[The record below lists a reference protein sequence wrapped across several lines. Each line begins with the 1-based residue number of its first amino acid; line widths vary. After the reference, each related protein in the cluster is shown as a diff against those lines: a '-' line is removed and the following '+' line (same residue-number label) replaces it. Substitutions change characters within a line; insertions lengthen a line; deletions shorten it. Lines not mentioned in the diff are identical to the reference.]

1 MNTKEEI
8 LNYIRSK
15 ETCGALLLTGEW
27 GCGKS
32 YLIKGIVKEVNAG
45 KQICMGIISL
55 FGVDDIATLNH
66 CVKETYLSAS
76 SGFFS
81 KTVRKAVKGVGEL
94 IKSGAEVASV
104 ADPSCGVSAGLAK
117 GLGSA
122 LSLNVFDYI
131 PVKNEFGRGDK
142 KKKFVLVF
150 DDLERCKINIV
161 DLLGVINDY
170 CENKK
175 IKTIL
180 IADESK
186 LSIDEIVK
194 GETYLKDNEQKQKKA
209 EYTNEEI
216 ERSKQ
221 YKEFKEK
228 IIFST
233 IKLETNYDGI
243 IDNIINE
250 YQESIANSNYKG
262 YLELKASTIKQVF
275 HESKYNNIRTV
286 KKIIVAFER
295 VFNLW
300 PQELAID
307 FLENILY
314 TFSADMY
321 ENAAGTLCRGEYD
334 IKFRQG
340 DITKKYS
347 RYGQYNSNIS
357 LLKEWILEGAWDGD
371 KLKEQFFER
380 FNPKEFSDRH
390 KFFNWPIW
398 DLDDTTMQNGYK
410 EALEDAYN
418 GNCAGGRSYEWLMQR
433 YEFLKQGG
441 LTLQPE
447 LDYIKLE
454 QGLDKQISKIKSGEN
469 EGDWREFFIPSDD
482 LKKAKE
488 NNPIHYKLLK
498 KMEYASNAL
507 VLWSNQRILLD
518 HLKRDSLNFY
528 EISERNRL
536 EKLEKELCDA
546 ILENYKS
553 KDNRGKTDLVD
564 FFEKLI
570 LIDVYTTNPITQERV
585 NETLNNLKY
594 LASQINELINLEV
607 GTITKWIH
615 NRFLQAIDKKTET
628 ISQMKPR
635 NED

>member
-8 LNYIRSK
+8 LNYISSK
-15 ETCGALLLTGEW
+15 EICGALLLTGKW

-32 YLIKGIVKEVNAG
+32 YLIKEIVKEVNAG
-45 KQICMGIISL
+45 KKICMGIISL

-66 CVKETYLSAS
+66 CIKETYLSAS
-76 SGFFS
+76 SGVFT

-94 IKSGAEVASV
+94 IKGGVEVASA
-104 ADPSCGVSAGLAK
+104 ADPSCGLSAGLAK
-117 GLGSA
+117 GIGSA
-122 LSLNVFDYI
+122 LSLNVFDYV

-161 DLLGVINDY
+161 DLLGAINDY

-186 LSIDEIVK
+186 LSIDEPVEKSDLK
-194 GETYLKDNEQKQKKA
+194 GDEQTQKKP
-209 EYTNEEI
+209 EYTDEEK

-228 IIFST
+228 IVFST
-233 IKLETNYDGI
+233 IKLETNYDAI
-243 IDNIINE
+243 IDNVIKE
-250 YQESIANSNYKG
+250 YQETIVDSNYKE
-262 YLELKASTIKQVF
+262 YLVLKASTIKQVF
-275 HESKYNNIRTV
+275 YESKYNNIRTV

-300 PQELAID
+300 STDLDIGY
-307 FLENILY
+307 LENILY

-321 ENAAGTLCRGEYD
+321 ENAAGNLCRGKYD
-334 IKFRQG
+334 NIKFRKA
-340 DITKKYS
+340 DTSKKYS
-347 RYGQYNSNIS
+347 RYGQYNSNID
-357 LLKEWILEGAWDGD
+357 LLKDWILKGVWDSD
-371 KLKEQFFER
+371 KLKEEFFER
-380 FNPKEFSDRH
+380 FNPKEFSDRD
-390 KFFNWPIW
+390 KFFNCAIW

-418 GNCAGGRSYEWLMQR
+418 GNCAGGRSYEWLINR
-433 YEFLKQGG
+433 YESLIQNG
-441 LTLQPE
+441 LILQPE
-447 LDYIKLE
+447 LDYEKLE
-454 QGLDKQISKIKSGEN
+454 QGLDKQIVKIKSGEN

-488 NNPIHYKLLK
+488 NNSIHYKLLK

-507 VLWSNQRILLD
+507 VLWDNQRILLD
-518 HLKRDSLNFY
+518 CLKRDSLNFY
-528 EISERNRL
+528 EISKRNRL

-546 ILENYKS
+546 ILDNYKC
-553 KDNRGKTDLVD
+553 KDNSGKTDLID
-564 FFEKLI
+564 FFEQLNLVDI
-570 LIDVYTTNPITQERV
+570 YTMNPITKERV
-585 NETLNNLKY
+585 EETLENLDY
-594 LASQINELINLEV
+594 LKNQIDQLIGIET
-607 GTITKWIH
+607 GMITKWVH
-615 NRFLQAIDKKTET
+615 VRFLQVIENKVET
-628 ISQMKPR
+628 ISQMKLT

>member
-1 MNTKEEI
+1 
-8 LNYIRSK
+8 
-15 ETCGALLLTGEW
+15 
-27 GCGKS
+27 
-32 YLIKGIVKEVNAG
+32 
-45 KQICMGIISL
+45 MGIISL

-66 CVKETYLSAS
+66 CIKETYLSAS
-76 SGFFS
+76 SGVFT

-94 IKSGAEVASV
+94 IKGGAEVASA
-104 ADPSCGVSAGLAK
+104 ADPSCGLSAGLAK
-117 GLGSA
+117 GIGSA
-122 LSLNVFDYI
+122 LSLNVFDYV

-161 DLLGVINDY
+161 DLLGAINDY

-186 LSIDEIVK
+186 LSINATVEESGLKGDEQT
-194 GETYLKDNEQKQKKA
+194 EKKP
-209 EYTNEEI
+209 EYTDEEK

-228 IIFST
+228 LIFST
-233 IKLETNYDGI
+233 IKLEANYDGI
-243 IDNIINE
+243 IDNIIKE
-250 YQESIANSNYKG
+250 YQETIGASNYKG
-262 YLELKASTIKQVF
+262 YLELKASTVKQVF
-275 HESKYNNIRTV
+275 HESNYNNIRTV

-300 PQELAID
+300 PKNLAID
-307 FLENILY
+307 CLENILY

-321 ENAAGTLCRGEYD
+321 ENAAGNLCRGEYD
-334 IKFRQG
+334 NIKFRKA
-340 DITKKYS
+340 DTSKKYS
-347 RYGQYNSNIS
+347 RYGQYSSNID
-357 LLKEWILEGAWDGD
+357 LLKDWILEGVWDSD
-371 KLKEQFFER
+371 KLKKQFLDR

-433 YEFLKQGG
+433 FEFLKQGG

-447 LDYIKLE
+447 LDYVKLE

-469 EGDWREFFIPSDD
+469 EGEWREFFIPLDD

-518 HLKRDSLNFY
+518 YLKRDSLNFY

-546 ILENYKS
+546 ILENYKC
-553 KDNRGKTDLVD
+553 KDNRRKSDLVD
-564 FFEKLI
+564 FFERLI
-570 LIDVYTTNPITQERV
+570 LIDCYTTNPITQERV
-585 NETLNNLKY
+585 NETLDNLKY
-594 LASQINELINLEV
+594 LASQINELINLET

-628 ISQMKPR
+628 INQMKPI